1 MRILHLSDIHIGVEN
16 YGRAATEADLAN
28 LSTTFAPGIPREEY
42 LGFST
47 RLLDFL
53 AIFDEIVE
61 YAITES
67 IDLVLFSGDA
77 YRSRDPSQT
86 HQREFARRVSRL
98 VANGIP
104 VFLLVGNHDI
114 PQAQGRA
121 TSLEIFPTLQVP
133 LVQVGEKIGVHLI
146 ETKSGKLQIL
156 ALPWIR
162 RGELFSRQ
170 DQKGRSVDDIT
181 VSLERLLASQLA
193 IEAKTLD
200 PTIPTILTGHATVSG
215 ALTSSERSMMLGRD
229 YVLSQEDLA
238 LPLIDYVALGHIHKH
253 QTLGDSPPIVYSG
266 SLQRVDFSEEND
278 VKGFCLVE
286 IDERSAP
293 GKRAKWKFIPVDAR
307 TFSTIKIVIP
317 NGDEDPTQTVLD
329 EIQHHHTQGNVVR
342 LHITLPSNLVI
353 KIDER
358 KIRESL
364 GDSFFVTPF
373 IKEWVRDN
381 RTDRQGTPNGV
392 GPNEALRIYLETH
405 NSIDKAQRNKAIK
418 LGNEMIEEQLG
429 K

>member
-1 MRILHLSDIHIGVEN
+1 MRILHFSDIHIGVEN

-28 LSTTFAPGIPREEY
+28 LPTTFAPGIPREEY

-61 YAITES
+61 YAITKS
-67 IDLVLFSGDA
+67 IDLVLFAGDA

-86 HQREFARRVSRL
+86 HQREFARRVSTL

-133 LVQVGEKIGVHLI
+133 LVQVGGKIGVHVV
-146 ETKSGKLQIL
+146 ETKTGKLQIL

-181 VSLERLLASQLA
+181 LSLERLLASQLET
-193 IEAKTLD
+193 EAQTLD

-229 YVLSQEDLA
+229 YVLSREDLA
-238 LPLIDYVALGHIHKH
+238 LPQIDYVALGHIHKH
-253 QTLGDSPPIVYSG
+253 QALGDSPPIIYSG

-278 VKGFCLVE
+278 IKGFCLIE
-286 IDERSAP
+286 IDEKAKP
-293 GKRAKWKFIPVDAR
+293 GKRAKWEFIPVDAR

-317 NGDEDPTQTVLD
+317 SGDEDPTQTVLD

-342 LHITLPSNLVI
+342 LHLTLPSDLVS

-364 GDSFFVTPF
+364 ASSFFVTPF
-373 IKEWVRDN
+373 IKEWIRDN
-381 RTDRQGTPNGV
+381 RTNRKATPNGM

-405 NSIDKAQRNKAIK
+405 NSIGKAQRNKAIR